1 MSLKALPIYFL
12 IALVTVFIPVQAY
25 AADANVGNE
34 VVDTFN
40 TTLTRTGAGSAAN
53 PYKLQLNTGN
63 ANTWTGAQ
71 TFNSTLTANGILN
84 LGDGGDAAS
93 LSGTSVAV
101 STADNNA
108 NAFYVQQ
115 GAIKYLQI
123 KTTNATEN
131 ISFGNTTTNPT
142 YSFLGTGLTTL
153 SGSLNVSGTLTT
165 TGTMTANGPIVANNS
180 VTTNNVVNVNNTFTA
195 SGSSNF
201 SPSGTNDV
209 TINSD
214 TDSTVNLPGL
224 VTSSGDALCVNGSDQ
239 LIKCAASG
247 GGGTLQTVYDIGN
260 GITTTD
266 SRDIQFGLEDT
277 VTDSDFR
284 VYIASDNTVAITR
297 NDNANIELPSQLL
310 RLENLDTNQSVPNG
324 LAFNVQAGGLT
335 NAVDASDA
343 DIVNALS
350 AGSNDLNGT
359 NWAINGASGNIQTSG
374 DVSVGGGDITSTAA
388 TANILN
394 SSVTT
399 LNLGGAATSVSI
411 GANGGSVTMRNNT
424 VSFPNAFNI
433 NANNATVSMYATSIG
448 GGYGLTGVTI
458 SDTGNIQSDGTLVV
472 QGTSTLSGNVTA
484 ASDLSVNGGDLITT
498 SSTANL
504 FNTNATTI
512 NLGGAAASLNLGSGV
527 GTTTVN
533 NNLTAN
539 GGFNVV
545 AGEAFT
551 ANGNTVFSPNSTN
564 DVIFSTD
571 GDSAVIIN
579 GLSSASGTAL
589 CIDGTSQLILCAS
602 SGGGGSLQDS
612 YNTGNT
618 ISTTNA
624 RDITYTLSDTT
635 TDSNVNVNTASGA
648 TGYTAFNLQNGAGVN
663 TPSQLIAIDNLDTDE
678 TLPVGLKVQ
687 SESGGINTA
696 IDVSDAEIG
705 AALSVGANDVVGTN
719 WSINGSNG
727 NVQTNGTLTA
737 NSISIGTLTTNGSST
752 LSPSSTNDVTVVT
765 DTDSFLVINGLTT
778 ATADALCIDAS
789 DNVVKCSGTPSDRR
803 LKTNITDITNV
814 LPRVLK
820 AQGVRYDLLKDTESA
835 PGEGKNIGFIAQDL
849 EELFPEVVKT
859 DANGTKSVD
868 YEKMTAVL
876 VESTKEQ
883 QKQID
888 ELKAEIEILKA
899 LITK

>member
-1 MSLKALPIYFL
+1 MSLKALSIYFL
-12 IALVTVFIPVQAY
+12 IAIVTVFTPVQAY

-53 PYKLQLNTGN
+53 PYKLQLNVGN

-71 TFNSTLTANGILN
+71 TFSSTLTANGILN
-84 LGDGGDAAS
+84 LGDGGDSAS

-101 STADNNA
+101 NTGDNNV

-115 GAIKYLQI
+115 GTIKYLQI
-123 KTTNATEN
+123 KTTNAAEN

-142 YSFLGTGLTTL
+142 YSFLGTGLTTV
-153 SGSLNVSGTLTT
+153 SGGLNVSGALTT
-165 TGTMTANGPIVANNS
+165 STMTANGSIVANSS
-180 VTTNNVVNVNNTFTA
+180 VTTNNVVNVNNAFTA

-201 SPSGTNDV
+201 TPTGTNDI

-214 TDSTVNLPGL
+214 ADSTVNLPGL
-224 VTSSGDALCVNGSDQ
+224 VTASGDTLCVNGSDQ

-247 GGGTLQTVYDIGN
+247 GSTTLQSAYDNGY
-260 GITTTD
+260 GITTTN

-277 VTDSDFR
+277 VVDSDFR
-284 VYIASDNTVAITR
+284 VYIAAGNTVSISR
-297 NDNANIELPSQLL
+297 NDNSNIDLPAQLL
-310 RLENLDTNQSVPNG
+310 KLENLDNDQSVPKG
-324 LAFNVQAGGLT
+324 LAFNVEAGGLT

-350 AGSNDLNGT
+350 AGTNDLNGT

-374 DVSVGGGDITSTAA
+374 DVAINGGDLTSSQT
-388 TANILN
+388 TFNLLN
-394 SSVTT
+394 SGVTT
-399 LNLGGAATSVSI
+399 LNLGGAATNVSI
-411 GANGGSVTMRNNT
+411 GANSGTVTMRSNT
-424 VSFPNAFNI
+424 VNLPNAFNI
-433 NANNATVSMYATSIG
+433 NAYNAALIVDSTSIG
-448 GGYGLTGVTI
+448 GGYGLSGVTI
-458 SDTGNIQSDGTLVV
+458 NNTGSIQSNGNIVV
-472 QGTSTLSGNVTA
+472 DGTSTLTGNVTA
-484 ASDLSVNGGDLITT
+484 SSDLSVNGGDLITT

-512 NLGGAAASLNLGSGV
+512 NLGGAASSINIGGFF
-527 GTTTVN
+527 GNTTIN

-571 GDSAVIIN
+571 GDSTVIIN
-579 GLSSASGTAL
+579 GLSSATGTAL

-618 ISTTNA
+618 VSTTNA
-624 RDITYTLSDTT
+624 RDITYTLSDTA
-635 TDSNVNVNTASGA
+635 TDSNLNVNTASGS
-648 TGYTAFNLQNGAGVN
+648 TGYTAFNLHDGAGVN

-687 SESGGINTA
+687 SESGGITTA
-696 IDVSDAEIG
+696 VDVSDSEIG
-705 AALSVGANDVVGTN
+705 VALSVGTNDVVGTN

-727 NVQTNGTLTA
+727 NVQTNGALTATGTLTA
-737 NSISIGTLTTNGSST
+737 NGTST

-789 DNVVKCSGTPSDRR
+789 DTVVKCSGTPSDRR

-820 AQGVRYDLLKDTESA
+820 AQGVRYDLLKDTQSA

-859 DANGTKSVD
+859 DANGIKSVD

-888 ELKAEIEILKA
+888 ELKAEIEALKA
-899 LITK
+899 LINK